1 MPERLRC
8 WTTWSEDDTG
18 TLVPS
23 VEPAE
28 NTVPKSPKV
37 KASTVVPVV
46 KQDVVSSSNK
56 KTQ

>member
-23 VEPAE
+23 VEPTE

-37 KASTVVPVV
+37 KASTDAPVV

>member
-23 VEPAE
+23 VEPNE
-28 NTVPKSPKV
+28 NTDPKAPKV
-37 KASTVVPVV
+37 KANIVAPAV
-46 KQDVVSSSNK
+46 KQDAHSSLNK
-56 KTQ
+56 KSQ

>member
-23 VEPAE
+23 VEPTE
-28 NTVPKSPKV
+28 NVVPKSPKV
-37 KASTVVPVV
+37 KASTVVPIV
-46 KQDVVSSSNK
+46 KQDAVISLNK